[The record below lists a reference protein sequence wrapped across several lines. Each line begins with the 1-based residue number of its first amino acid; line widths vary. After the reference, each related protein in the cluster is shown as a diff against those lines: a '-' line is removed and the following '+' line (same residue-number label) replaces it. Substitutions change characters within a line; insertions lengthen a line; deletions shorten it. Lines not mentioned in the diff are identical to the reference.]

1 MNLLFLMGQYPSVG
15 GVEKVSTVLAN
26 EFVNRGYG
34 VSIVSFEQPQPEIA
48 AKELDKR
55 VRLYALEFPV
65 WKKENLSDLRKL
77 IRDDSIDIIIN
88 QWAVPFYVAR
98 LCRKAIKGTSC
109 RLLTV
114 HHNLPDTNARI
125 KDVEIAIENG
135 IGTRVVNRMKLTA
148 IKTISRLSLRGV
160 YRLSDRYI
168 VLSESFKD
176 IARKF
181 IGISTPSKIL
191 SIPNP
196 LTIPD
201 TEEESSLAK
210 EKEIIYVGRIE
221 YNQKRTFRLL
231 DIWKILQREFPDWRL
246 TIIGDGPDR
255 SDLEKRI
262 KAYGLDNIS
271 VTGFCDPLPY
281 YKRASI
287 LSLVSEYEGF
297 GLVLVE
303 GMRYGCVP
311 VALASFSAI
320 HDVIPT
326 DDEGLKVA
334 TPYEAEKMAGSLRE
348 IMSDEN
354 RLRAMSHAAIISTRR
369 YKLANIVAKWEILF
383 KEVLSN

>member
-1 MNLLFLMGQYPSVG
+1 MGQYPSVG

-65 WKKENLSDLRKL
+65 WKKENLSDLRKI

-98 LCRKAIKGTSC
+98 LCHKAIKGTSC

-135 IGTRVVNRMKLTA
+135 IGNRVVNRMKLTA

-181 IGISTPSKIL
+181 IGISTPSQMPYL
-191 SIPNP
+191 
-196 LTIPD
+196 
-201 TEEESSLAK
+201 
-210 EKEIIYVGRIE
+210 RI
-221 YNQKRTFRLL
+221 NFSK
-231 DIWKILQREFPDWRL
+231 
-246 TIIGDGPDR
+246 
-255 SDLEKRI
+255 
-262 KAYGLDNIS
+262 NI
-271 VTGFCDPLPY
+271 
-281 YKRASI
+281 
-287 LSLVSEYEGF
+287 
-297 GLVLVE
+297 
-303 GMRYGCVP
+303 
-311 VALASFSAI
+311 
-320 HDVIPT
+320 IPT
-326 DDEGLKVA
+326 DV
-334 TPYEAEKMAGSLRE
+334 LRQ
-348 IMSDEN
+348 SRN
-354 RLRAMSHAAIISTRR
+354 R
-369 YKLANIVAKWEILF
+369 KLASNFRPKRTER
-383 KEVLSN
+383 LSTP